1 MSKPPGDQP
10 QGQAVGKEHGDLVLE
25 PDTCGAS
32 GESNWRERK
41 KKDSEVPAVPGPQ
54 VKISQG
60 SLVEEG
66 GSKEQSPATQT
77 GCEME
82 DQSRMDTPHHL
93 ELMEVSSVGGAKRNP
108 ETRGGCSEGEAI
120 VLVGNGNPTA
130 KESSTPEEGTVTIKP
145 SASSDGH
152 EPGKSSGRR
161 QRKKEKKKLK
171 AIERKGNTKP
181 AAALIDKTQGKEEE
195 QSGNTKGTQTEDRK
209 EEAEMTKTQPEK
221 RQLRTKDKSVQ
232 TQPKKL
238 KTQET
243 QTDPMPELARNMQ
256 EKTEQEQAETTGTAQ
271 QAGQSEFSGTR
282 RKKARNSETGRLQ
295 VGSEDSASAAADAQ
309 RQQEAKPESTV
320 TAEARQPSKD
330 SGKESKDLKEHEK
343 SSEEISNQTTAKEK
357 QCQEKA
363 SQKLSTGKNPRDAH
377 IFTIYINAVLDK
389 KIKFKTQSDKLLLL
403 YSNRSVD
410 LQINYF
416 RRLGKQG
423 YLIEAQV
430 SVEKQFLTRGEIQYK
445 YAVMKRGNRID
456 EMAHHRKL
464 IPFDWQLNEVHLYE
478 GHVHFNSLTYVEWF
492 FGLFKSKEEWILMA
506 RLDAGDV
513 LLHRIFEKLVPSER
527 ESITWFIEH
536 LQALMW
542 QIKTASQRELYPDIH
557 YCQPTDL
564 SQCIV
569 KHVLQLL
576 QRGSDQSTAMHNPLV
591 LGFIVFQVSCA
602 CELQLAAKDWAAV
615 CRLLCFSSA
624 QNSSHLVELK
634 SLFQNCRH
642 IVIGLMNRCARSM
655 VVELP
660 LLVPLL
666 HALREPSEGGTR
678 AERGRI
684 PEERDWAGLEGVDF
698 SIYRRLIRSLS
709 DKRRMMLDL
718 MDAHKSLGGESPQVL
733 HSWLS
738 LVATEDIPKYSRM
751 MGTALEHVV
760 QSLHYRLKEC
770 EIRTLDKDVPAVG
783 ETIEH
788 MLEKLEEEKERIL
801 SSGWLDYILMCCI
814 NNHKSVCKMARLVP
828 HYKVAVA
835 SFQLVLKVAEIQDS
849 FLGKDCEGDSSE
861 RSRLLEKLSGLQS
874 ELLQW
879 RESLLQ
885 LPLFSRERR
894 RLSYPKEPE
903 LWDSL
908 LGVKCAIQPLSDQ
921 WRGAVE
927 KDLRKRICQAGDL
940 QSIAVCCCE
949 QSALSKTCPTVQT
962 CFRELCQSA
971 IQVVCQNEKEG
982 ELLHFLN
989 PFSMEIPSPILSS
1002 IILESTAKAGED
1014 LTGLL
1019 LSRQSSL
1026 SYLLSQGVWQKLQ
1039 VDEKALQTLERG
1051 HSALASLVEGLLLGT
1066 IPLGHLT
1073 IILQNEDHFKKL
1085 YHQQNKLSKQDF
1097 FHGSAE
1103 KMLRQREADLQ
1114 AFNQV
1119 KEHMDNLI
1127 KMISRISE
1135 SVTVEDLR
1143 HLKQQHRAELQSV
1156 SLGDLV
1162 EVEVHRPELEL
1173 HEQASR
1179 AVKWYIVCDMVR
1191 DMARE
1196 MHQLRDSTLLLSLW
1210 VQMAVSMKD
1219 GQLTS
1224 IMTLRKVQTDI
1235 WKPLLLQYRQL
1246 GLKIA
1251 RGTVTFQELDKAL
1264 QESGDRGE
1272 GAEMK
1277 RELQLMASL
1286 LEDEGLDVEWTQ
1298 TRLTQIQQYRQLHA
1312 AAWSAS
1318 AVLRIAQ
1325 KLELSG
1331 DFTQIESLTQ
1341 LREDSFKKRNLKSL
1355 TSELICAK
1363 EQLAG
1368 VTEKHTICLE
1378 EFLNCQ
1384 SLVNWVKINLE
1395 GMSDLKVF
1403 VDLASISAGE
1413 NDSEIDRV
1421 ACFHD
1426 AVMGYSPFLY
1436 SLKSSDN
1443 FERFMACAEKVWE
1456 ALRRDEK
1463 LPEKLRDST
1472 RWLDWLKG
1480 LRETHGSVEQS
1491 SLSLA
1496 TAINTEGVYQVG
1508 KLHSQQ
1514 GKQSLQSVLE
1524 VAVKKDS
1531 VEKSYSLEELLEL
1544 QNKLMLMSSKGEHGR
1559 TQVNRFMQVF
1569 EGVQRLGRI
1578 LLQLHSSGNM
1588 LFREWKAF
1596 IHCNQDYQPC
1606 IKVHFAMPM
1615 MEAIEYSGELEEQL
1629 QEVCRSVEFC
1639 HRDWCTFISEMR
1651 SQFYPLN
1658 YYTSEQIVYLCHQL
1672 HNCHT
1677 KKLPQQVLALLSFVK
1692 PGCTLKDIRVACS
1705 TTPEVSSEPSTEDE
1719 NSISSEHESAG
1730 SRHEEEPTKVI
1741 DYSDDEV
1748 EDDYNFDVVYN
1759 SDYEEEMVSLEHF
1772 SDEEKQWEAEI
1783 EMSMHL
1789 SGKEACV
1796 KEDPIETVEDLW
1808 KHFKENM
1815 AGSLSEHLDIITL
1828 GQFLSCL
1835 SDINKQEIK
1844 RKLCPV
1850 LQEGKPN
1857 LVLCPESDV
1866 LSTALSLYV
1875 TSPDQPLPSSDELLL
1890 CREDTT
1896 AEVVEIFLRRAL
1908 GQGRPHDQEKIF
1920 TLVNPGLLTYDVGV
1934 TVGEQFEALERSSH
1948 PKYHLLI
1955 VSSVKHQH
1963 RYVPSFFSNCKV
1975 QAGVAVSTEK
1985 AKSYLKRHF
1994 TVKLEKSHVLHAYPE
2009 HLSTW
2014 VVSSTRPA
2022 VGKSLYVTRL
2032 FERFQEMSSGA
2043 QLVRIRLIEPRID
2056 PDLFLKSLTDGLVP
2070 LKEHDSAVVH
2080 IDVAAVRTGL
2090 EVFLFEVLVLGCLT
2104 NSEGKLWRRNP
2115 AHLFLIELLRTGST
2129 RQIHAEQSKQ
2139 GLLDI
2144 LPTILCRPPKE
2155 VRTLE
2160 LMRRQGTLQRSLD
2173 PLMDMQVFAS
2183 DGVQRP
2189 YQYLKRY
2196 NGKQSLDDFTY
2207 QKGFIEG
2214 DPSDCLY
2221 YLLAYCGVKDPS
2233 WTELQ
2238 NFTWFLNLQ
2247 LNDCENSLFC
2257 DPVFVGNHLLGF
2269 KSFIVK
2275 FMILMARDFAT
2286 PSMDVSD
2293 QSPTFSS
2300 TDEDNDILAQLTI
2313 RKRWESE
2320 SHPYVFFNADHFTMS
2335 FLGFHVKRKHS
2346 GACDAVDP
2354 HTGEVLMGNVM
2365 SSELLEGLQR
2375 QGISLSEDFDALPR
2389 EDKIQRLSFVV
2400 GAKKG
2405 WIKGQFDPDPTYELT
2420 ADNVMKMLAIHMRF
2434 RCEIPVIIMGETGC
2448 GKTRLVRFL
2457 CDLQKGGHTT
2467 ENMKLVKVHGG
2478 TTAEMIYQKVEEA
2491 QILAKKNKKQFELD
2505 TVLFFDE
2512 ANTTES
2518 IFAIKEVLCDRTV
2531 RGQPLKP
2538 NTGLKI
2544 VAACNPYR
2552 KHSPEMI
2559 RRLELAGLGYRVKAG
2574 ETEDRLGNVPLR
2586 QLVYRVQPLPPSMVP
2601 LVWDF
2606 GQLSDFA
2613 ELSYTRQIVQRQ
2625 ARDHALPPTCTE
2637 TVSAVLAA
2645 SQRFMRSR
2653 RDECSFVS
2661 LRDVERSMKVLI
2673 WFYHHSSLVF
2683 HNYDHLNSNEKILK
2697 CLALA
2702 VGVCYYPS
2710 LVSKREYLNCIYRF
2724 FPEPL
2729 NRPDFIEKEISSCQ
2743 DVFLENI
2750 KTRDTVAKNKALKE
2764 NVFLMVICIE
2774 LRIPLFLVGKPG
2786 SSKSL
2791 AKTVVAD
2798 AMQGQA
2804 SHCSLFKNLKQVHMV
2819 SFQCSPHSSPE
2830 GIIGTFWQCARF
2842 QQGKSL
2848 KEYVSVVV
2856 LDEIG
2861 LAEDSP
2867 QMPLKT
2873 LHPLLEDGCI
2883 DNDRP
2888 KPHMKVGF
2896 VGISNWALDP
2906 AKMNRGIFVSRWDP
2920 SEHELVETA
2929 KGICSSDNTVLI
2941 KIQHLFPKLAS
2952 AFLGIC
2958 KEVECNQFFGL
2969 RDYYSLIKM
2978 ICALV
2983 KASQEEP
2990 TESQLAEAILRNF
3003 SGRLEEFDPL
3013 NYFQDI
3019 FQDPRKVTRPSTLW
3033 MVEKN
3038 LDYRNQEESR
3048 YLLLLTTNNAALHIL
3063 QQSIFSKKDRNPPE
3077 IVFGSG
3083 FPKDQEYAQVCRNV
3097 NRVKTCMETGR
3108 TVILL
3113 NLQNLYESLYD
3124 ALNQYYVYLGGQ
3136 QYVDLGLG
3144 THRVKCRVH
3153 RDFRLVVVEDQNKVY
3168 TQFPVPLINRL
3179 EKHQV
3184 DRRADLTTYQKR
3196 VLKKLK
3202 DWVQEF
3208 IFVDGERKEFHPH
3221 DVFIG
3226 FHEDACASAVLQ
3238 AMECRHQWR
3247 DKEVEGLQED
3257 LSVQEQSQGT
3267 GTDVEM
3273 EEHGEFGGSFEDTI
3287 GESQKCDTGDSGVQ
3301 AEEQN
3306 DEPLEEQ
3313 IDIEMKGREGGDP
3326 IAKVKNEQQMEEE
3339 GSERVMEE
3347 NESMMEEGG
3356 IVKCSEE
3363 MEEDEVLEAAKC
3375 FLLSCATPDSVL
3387 RLKYSEL
3394 SSQEKKML
3402 QRMYFRQQH
3411 HLSLRDFMENHMNK
3425 TEDPNRFIEVTT
3437 YSSLLTQSD
3446 VRAVAQALSLDTSG
3460 ILLLSLH
3467 QFDTESSFCSKI
3479 RNFLREDRASL
3490 RVLLVQ
3496 TDVEESAHCDE
3507 LIASAKYCAMNE
3519 MSSVGTRMSQCYM
3532 VFITKLSRIAGDSQY
3547 IGFQG
3552 GRWLSVHIDDLRD
3565 TEDMSSDLSAFCG
3578 FPISELL
3585 TSSSQPEQ
3593 AGSLGDSITENQKG
3607 SSAHLDCVSL
3617 LKSCVQSA
3625 VALLRDTD
3633 DRASRS
3639 MECVQILLGLM
3650 GKKQGTPEVRF
3661 VQVLLQRLSQMLALK
3676 EEMVPS
3682 PEEWVSK
3689 EAKKR
3694 QALQEGGTLRHT
3706 VWRCL
3711 QATITPV
3718 LARTVEVLDRDF
3730 NLDLLQKSEPG
3741 NWLTQMWIDILEDHQ
3756 ILEDHLILP
3765 QNQSVVNE
3773 EIPVQRHLWL
3783 GKQAQ
3788 PCAAPFSWLIR
3799 LQCESI
3805 WEESYYVPGTEEDS
3819 GQRILQFVNSFKSS
3833 RLGSYITKLAEEEQ
3847 RELGHRFLKDFL
3859 LLSINISSQEE
3870 LKVFTRAVL
3879 NCVSELQ
3886 QETKVSSDLSPAW
3899 IVAAFRH
3906 FGPRLV
3912 NLSHILQLQP
3922 HVTRILLEGAQSGS
3936 PEMNEDVVA
3945 LGVYAEAIER
3955 HATGTLQECR
3965 SLLQSVRQLQSCV
3978 ERACGQN
3985 YSTLCSPGCL
3995 KQLDTIRSL
4004 WQGVLVIAAFIQ
4016 QVVVRVS
4023 MTGNQRLEAL
4033 ALKHCTLLHKF
4044 MQGSP
4049 ELRNRDAL
4057 QGLMRVLHSC
4067 NEQSSHL
4074 DFRYGIQKCPVC
4086 LLAVSE
4092 PAILPC
4098 EHVFCLTCIQHSID
4112 GDRLFCPQCKTGLP
4126 ADYQPAVSD
4135 KLKGALQH
4143 HEILRRQCNCF
4154 FLEVVSRFCL
4164 AEETCPEEGV
4174 VELLFSLLISAQ
4186 GAVYRTRELS
4196 PFLECVDHSPVVR
4209 SVLPKL
4215 LLHYSFEQV
4224 KGHIQ
4229 RYLQNLE
4236 RNVLDR
4242 EDLTELYLLF
4252 VNCFQ
4257 DALLSP
4263 GQEEGHVSQKQL
4275 QGATHFLS
4283 RVARRQTAGF
4293 QEDPAEFIQT
4303 MARLRL
4309 YLGTASSF
4317 LKNTWANPGSELVEG
4332 YLQQVRA
4339 VCEYSRNDWYRVYLL
4354 RAVNR
4359 LAGMDCVQAL
4369 LRDAHWHW
4377 IFPAQVIEL
4386 QSHAPAEVDRFLC
4399 CGPHYKALRDDLCGA
4414 LLQSQTDPITAALQ
4428 ELDCSSSTAP
4438 VLLSLSLFRQVTC
4451 LYVSSDPRLQ
4461 PKPEETGLLQDFM
4474 RISPLHLSR
4483 EYQEFCSALL
4493 TNELGGRGS
4502 SLSITPALSAQ
4513 RRTLLEILVHAAAI
4527 FLTGNHL
4534 LSPLQQI
4541 ASRTQTMKD
4550 AFLPTMPDD
4559 HSAEVHRWMK
4569 EKLHSYRCVNGHVC
4583 FVGEC
4588 GRPVVTS
4595 VCLDCGAPIGG
4606 IRHNPVEGFIRAD
4619 IIEDQ
4624 TRTGHVLGEAHVRSD
4639 VPDRQISL
4647 AAFSILRLLTHLAML
4662 LGAHCS
4668 LQGIRDMIYP
4678 RVMDVVP
4685 FLWRHLEKDMTVLG
4699 KALDK
4704 NMDDTAITVHLVI
4717 HAFLGCTRGSS
4728 DMSRALSSKQA
4739 RQQWEK
4745 LVCNAVIKPVLQDL
4759 EQKLTQAHGQIS
4771 ADDRL
4776 SGSVLMKVLYGNPV
4790 SILTLPSDSPTD
4802 NSRFWTCPERLTLER
4817 FTQVLDQSGGW
4828 EGYPLLW
4835 LFLKKA
4841 HCIRHLSH
4849 LPELAALQT
4858 DLLRMFPHVTVVGSQ
4873 SITQILQQLPTGYQK
4888 KVLKRRVK
4896 VFINVWNQLRTEIA
4910 NSKETG
4916 VQQELCEADLSTDSS
4931 AGFLS
4936 LCRRGPGSC
4945 LSTLIDFLTETHNS
4959 LVREARKEAPE
4970 TDSNYTVSL
4979 EGASETQLALC
4990 HPERELLPLVLAH
5003 CHYTLKKGQQTVSS
5017 FDMQGIENQLS
5028 RSFLAGKPLIMTN
5041 TSKYLNRHQQDFS
5054 QILAGVR
5061 AKIPQE
5067 PLKGSVSSAMKTVLR
5082 SYTDVCDAVF
5092 AVEIGLR
5099 FLGKTGGEAK
5109 APLLPYLRNMLKM
5122 GKQVSST
5129 VAKAL
5134 NECWLQHITSVW
5146 QLLTSWKSELM
5157 LQKGKDPFERL
5168 PREYQQRLTE
5178 EEMRGLRAFLRVTDI
5193 STFNLELHEILLLKT
5208 NNPNPE
5214 TNYQPHWDLC
5224 STLENHLENKHC
5236 PALPGLEA
5244 LSDSLTLNKGPDIW
5258 RLAVKFRS

>member
-1 MSKPPGDQP
+1 
-10 QGQAVGKEHGDLVLE
+10 
-25 PDTCGAS
+25 
-32 GESNWRERK
+32 
-41 KKDSEVPAVPGPQ
+41 
-54 VKISQG
+54 
-60 SLVEEG
+60 
-66 GSKEQSPATQT
+66 
-77 GCEME
+77 
-82 DQSRMDTPHHL
+82 
-93 ELMEVSSVGGAKRNP
+93 
-108 ETRGGCSEGEAI
+108 
-120 VLVGNGNPTA
+120 
-130 KESSTPEEGTVTIKP
+130 
-145 SASSDGH
+145 
-152 EPGKSSGRR
+152 
-161 QRKKEKKKLK
+161 
-171 AIERKGNTKP
+171 
-181 AAALIDKTQGKEEE
+181 
-195 QSGNTKGTQTEDRK
+195 
-209 EEAEMTKTQPEK
+209 
-221 RQLRTKDKSVQ
+221 
-232 TQPKKL
+232 
-238 KTQET
+238 
-243 QTDPMPELARNMQ
+243 
-256 EKTEQEQAETTGTAQ
+256 
-271 QAGQSEFSGTR
+271 
-282 RKKARNSETGRLQ
+282 
-295 VGSEDSASAAADAQ
+295 
-309 RQQEAKPESTV
+309 
-320 TAEARQPSKD
+320 
-330 SGKESKDLKEHEK
+330 
-343 SSEEISNQTTAKEK
+343 
-357 QCQEKA
+357 
-363 SQKLSTGKNPRDAH
+363 
-377 IFTIYINAVLDK
+377 
-389 KIKFKTQSDKLLLL
+389 
-403 YSNRSVD
+403 
-410 LQINYF
+410 
-416 RRLGKQG
+416 
-423 YLIEAQV
+423 
-430 SVEKQFLTRGEIQYK
+430 
-445 YAVMKRGNRID
+445 
-456 EMAHHRKL
+456 
-464 IPFDWQLNEVHLYE
+464 
-478 GHVHFNSLTYVEWF
+478 
-492 FGLFKSKEEWILMA
+492 
-506 RLDAGDV
+506 
-513 LLHRIFEKLVPSER
+513 
-527 ESITWFIEH
+527 
-536 LQALMW
+536 
-542 QIKTASQRELYPDIH
+542 
-557 YCQPTDL
+557 
-564 SQCIV
+564 
-569 KHVLQLL
+569 
-576 QRGSDQSTAMHNPLV
+576 
-591 LGFIVFQVSCA
+591 
-602 CELQLAAKDWAAV
+602 
-615 CRLLCFSSA
+615 
-624 QNSSHLVELK
+624 
-634 SLFQNCRH
+634 
-642 IVIGLMNRCARSM
+642 
-655 VVELP
+655 
-660 LLVPLL
+660 
-666 HALREPSEGGTR
+666 
-678 AERGRI
+678 
-684 PEERDWAGLEGVDF
+684 
-698 SIYRRLIRSLS
+698 
-709 DKRRMMLDL
+709 
-718 MDAHKSLGGESPQVL
+718 
-733 HSWLS
+733 
-738 LVATEDIPKYSRM
+738 
-751 MGTALEHVV
+751 
-760 QSLHYRLKEC
+760 
-770 EIRTLDKDVPAVG
+770 
-783 ETIEH
+783 
-788 MLEKLEEEKERIL
+788 
-801 SSGWLDYILMCCI
+801 
-814 NNHKSVCKMARLVP
+814 
-828 HYKVAVA
+828 
-835 SFQLVLKVAEIQDS
+835 
-849 FLGKDCEGDSSE
+849 
-861 RSRLLEKLSGLQS
+861 
-874 ELLQW
+874 
-879 RESLLQ
+879 
-885 LPLFSRERR
+885 
-894 RLSYPKEPE
+894 
-903 LWDSL
+903 
-908 LGVKCAIQPLSDQ
+908 
-921 WRGAVE
+921 
-927 KDLRKRICQAGDL
+927 
-940 QSIAVCCCE
+940 
-949 QSALSKTCPTVQT
+949 
-962 CFRELCQSA
+962 
-971 IQVVCQNEKEG
+971 
-982 ELLHFLN
+982 
-989 PFSMEIPSPILSS
+989 MEIPSPILSS

-1085 YHQQNKLSKQDF
+1085 YHQENKLSKQDF

-1135 SVTVEDLR
+1135 SVTVEDLS

-1173 HEQASR
+1173 HEQAPR

-1224 IMTLRKVQTDI
+1224 IMTLRKVQADI

-1514 GKQSLQSVLE
+1514 QSLQSILQ

-1596 IHCNQDYQPC
+1596 IHCNQDHQPC

-1719 NSISSEHESAG
+1719 NSISC
-1730 SRHEEEPTKVI
+1730 
-1741 DYSDDEV
+1741 
-1748 EDDYNFDVVYN
+1748 
-1759 SDYEEEMVSLEHF
+1759 
-1772 SDEEKQWEAEI
+1772 
-1783 EMSMHL
+1783 
-1789 SGKEACV
+1789 KEACV

-2056 PDLFLKSLTDGLVP
+2056 PYLFLKSLTDGLVP

-2233 WTELQ
+2233 WTELR

-2300 TDEDNDILAQLTI
+2300 TDEDNDILAHLTI

-2457 CDLQKGGHTT
+2457 CDLQKGGHPT

-2491 QILAKKNKKQFELD
+2491 QILAKKNKNQFELD

-3019 FQDPRKVTRPSTLW
+3019 FQDSRKVTRPSTLW

-3247 DKEVEGLQED
+3247 D
-3257 LSVQEQSQGT
+3257 
-3267 GTDVEM
+3267 
-3273 EEHGEFGGSFEDTI
+3273 
-3287 GESQKCDTGDSGVQ
+3287 
-3301 AEEQN
+3301 N
-3306 DEPLEEQ
+3306 
-3313 IDIEMKGREGGDP
+3313 
-3326 IAKVKNEQQMEEE
+3326 
-3339 GSERVMEE
+3339 
-3347 NESMMEEGG
+3347 
-3356 IVKCSEE
+3356 EE

-3467 QFDTESSFCSKI
+3467 QFDTESSFCSNI

-3585 TSSSQPEQ
+3585 TSSSQPGIRCDDPGHFLTVPHVCVCRLQ
-3593 AGSLGDSITENQKG
+3593 G

-3689 EAKKR
+3689 EARKR

-4186 GAVYRTRELS
+4186 GTLTLLVCFCAQRTRELS

-4317 LKNTWANPGSELVEG
+4317 LKNTWANPVFRSELVEG

-4438 VLLSLSLFRQVTC
+4438 VLLSLALFRQVTC

-4541 ASRTQTMKD
+4541 ASQTQTMKD